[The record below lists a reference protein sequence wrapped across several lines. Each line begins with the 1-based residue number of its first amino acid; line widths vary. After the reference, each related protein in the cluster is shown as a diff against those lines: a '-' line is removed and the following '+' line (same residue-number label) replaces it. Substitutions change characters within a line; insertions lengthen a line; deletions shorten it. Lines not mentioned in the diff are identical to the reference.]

1 VTTKASGGSGP
12 TGGATGRGRVRA
24 VTERATVTPLEL
36 FFDLVFVFA
45 LTQVTALMADQPSG
59 EGVLRGMLI
68 LSVLWWCWVGYAWLG
83 NVVRADEGIIRIA
96 MFGAMAAM
104 FVLAL
109 TIPESF
115 DDLPGGLPGPVVFAA
130 GYFVVRLA
138 HLGLFLAISRHD
150 PGLRR
155 QVLRFTPSVILG
167 TGFLLIASQLNGSAQ
182 TAMWAIALV
191 ADYLGTMLAG
201 ASGWRV
207 NSARHFAERH
217 GLIIIVA
224 LGESIVSIGIGVTE
238 LPISWPIVVASG
250 LGLAL
255 CAGLWW
261 SYFDVAALD
270 SEHALAAADG
280 ERRARMAR
288 DGDSYLHLPM
298 IAGIILLSL
307 GLKKILGYVGGDEG
321 HSWADPLYGVP
332 LVALYGGV
340 ALFLLAHVA
349 FRWRTTGI
357 VEWPRLVAVVVLLAV
372 IPAVASLASL
382 VTLAILAGLVAAV
395 VCFEAMRYAE
405 ARDSI
410 RHHEHSE
417 HTE

>member
-1 VTTKASGGSGP
+1 MH
-12 TGGATGRGRVRA
+12 A

-83 NVVRADEGIIRIA
+83 NVVRADEGVIRLA

-130 GYFVVRLA
+130 GYFVVRVA
-138 HLGLFLAISRHD
+138 HLLLFLAISRND
-150 PGLRR
+150 PALRR
-155 QVLRFTPSVILG
+155 QVLRFAPSVILG
-167 TGFLLIASQLNGSAQ
+167 TSFLLIASQLDGPAQ
-182 TAMWAIALV
+182 TAMWATALV

-207 NSARHFAERH
+207 NSAGHFAERH

-238 LPISWPIVVASG
+238 LPISWPIVLASA

-255 CAGLWW
+255 SAGLWW
-261 SYFDVAALD
+261 AYFDVAALD
-270 SEHALAAADG
+270 SEHALAAAEG
-280 ERRARMAR
+280 EKRARLAR
-288 DGDSYLHLPM
+288 DGYSYLHLPM

-307 GLKKILGYVGGDEG
+307 GLKKVLGYVGGDDG
-321 HSWADPLYGVP
+321 HSWVDPLYGVP
-332 LVALYGGV
+332 LIALYGGV
-340 ALFLLAHVA
+340 ALFLLAHTG
-349 FRWRTTGI
+349 FRLRTTGV
-357 VEWPRLVAVVVLLAV
+357 VEWPRLVAVLVLLAAM
-372 IPAVASLASL
+372 PAVASLPSL
-382 VTLAILAGLVAAV
+382 VTLAVLTALVAALV
-395 VCFEAMRYAE
+395 GFESLRYPEQRNRVRGHEETPTAE
-405 ARDSI
+405 
-410 RHHEHSE
+410 
-417 HTE
+417 